1 MELSIRDVLNIQTHD
16 HNAQRPPSG
25 VMQSVPAQQAA
36 AGRMTSEARQPE
48 GELRSQSTSG
58 AAAGRMTSEAR
69 QPEGELR
76 SQSSGKSVTHSVPA
90 RRHQP
95 SFDDEDA
102 ASTSVL
108 IPDQRLLDAA
118 AGRASAEPTTEVR
131 LDAALLTSIRRTE
144 EIHDHD
150 HETSTFSIPSDLLK
164 LASQNTP
171 SASRTIPLPAV
182 TGPVT
187 INLPSGAIEP
197 ITMRDEDDT
206 QTRPVGHAPIEAIAT
221 VDAHGRLVLPA
232 PVLAVSGLRPGQ
244 RVKIVAYIIK

>member
-48 GELRSQSTSG
+48 GELRSQS
-58 AAAGRMTSEAR
+58 
-69 QPEGELR
+69 
-76 SQSSGKSVTHSVPA
+76 SGKSVTHSVPA

-95 SFDDEDA
+95 SFDDEDT

-144 EIHDHD
+144 EIHDH
-150 HETSTFSIPSDLLK
+150 ETSTFSIPSDLLK

-171 SASRTIPLPAV
+171 SASRTVPLPAV